1 VTLKTEEGIY
11 RNYFAVACITLD
23 TTNVR
28 RMKQE
33 KEEEGFYSSSLN
45 VYQFVPE
52 ESKIKYF
59 AVESDKKLSIT
70 CISSFMGRLVATM
83 RCVEVPLPPEINFLM
98 YKYDEMK
105 KKLEPQPI
113 PNGVQNL
120 ATSISIDGDH
130 IIVGDAYRNL
140 TILKKT
146 DEEENKRE
154 KDLNA
159 FNVRKV
165 LSNKIEAYV
174 VGAFSLNRYLALN
187 DRDTYGR
194 AAKP

>member
-1 VTLKTEEGIY
+1 MFNENQIVNQVEQVTLKTEEGVY

-28 RMKQE
+28 KMKQE

-105 KKLEPQPI
+105 KKLEP
-113 PNGVQNL
+113 
-120 ATSISIDGDH
+120 
-130 IIVGDAYRNL
+130 
-140 TILKKT
+140 
-146 DEEENKRE
+146 
-154 KDLNA
+154 
-159 FNVRKV
+159 
-165 LSNKIEAYV
+165 
-174 VGAFSLNRYLALN
+174 
-187 DRDTYGR
+187 
-194 AAKP
+194 